1 MVLKEYKMTTQQL
14 DTIIEILTEVNKI
27 LEDWNNK
34 EKTTNEW

>member
-1 MVLKEYKMTTQQL
+1 MTTQQL